1 MEASKLLNNDMF
13 VFNYFTFGVLSYRE
27 QEYRLSVIKNITVH
41 RFNLSFKFII
51 KKKKIL

>member
-27 QEYRLSVIKNITVH
+27 QEYRLSGLKTLLFIDLIYLL
-41 RFNLSFKFII
+41 NL
-51 KKKKIL
+51 